1 MSEPSTPPASTPP
14 GDTPPT
20 SGATTAPAPKERRR
34 RRTGP
39 LIAAGVVAVALIA
52 GGITWAVSAN
62 SGSQA
67 NAGGVVDTTATVNVG
82 LRLQPD
88 NLDVRKTSGIALDQ
102 VLLDNVY
109 EGLITRGPDNTYV
122 PRIAQKYEVSADGL
136 TYTFTL
142 RDNVT
147 FHDGAKLTAD
157 DVVWSY
163 NTVKDDDSVNGHGD
177 FADVSK
183 ISSPD
188 AKTVVITLTKP
199 NLGFLWSLTGR
210 AGIVL
215 EKAAKND
222 LATTAN
228 GTGPFTIGTGGWK
241 QGDSLTLTRNQKYY
255 LDAPSIAAVTF
266 IYYSDQSALDNALQA
281 GDLDVGSTTKAVAKG
296 YDSKAGW
303 SVKETSSSDVW
314 TIAFNNQKAPLNDVR
329 VRQAIRQAIDHKAF
343 LALDD
348 VSGKALGSPIP
359 DTDPGYTDLTSIDPY
374 DPAAAKK
381 LLADA
386 GYANGLDLTLTI
398 PSLYGAT
405 VSDLLTS
412 QLREVGITLTVKQVE
427 FPVWLDSV
435 YKQHDYDL
443 SFVDHAE
450 ARDFGNYANP
460 KYYFG
465 YDNPKVQDLYTQSQ
479 ETTDLAASD
488 KLLAQASK
496 LVSEDAAA
504 DWLYNSS
511 GNQIIRSTIS
521 GFPTTNTN
529 ARLDLSKVVVDS
541 AKK

>member
-1 MSEPSTPPASTPP
+1 MSEPTTPPASTPP
-14 GDTPPT
+14 PT
-20 SGATTAPAPKERRR
+20 DQPDQSEQLKQPKERRR
-34 RRTGP
+34 RRTAP
-39 LIAAGVVAVALIA
+39 LVIAGVVAAALVA
-52 GGITWAVSAN
+52 GGVVWAVTAN
-62 SGSQA
+62 GSSEA
-67 NAGGVVDTTATVNVG
+67 SAGGVVDTSATVTVG
-82 LRLQPD
+82 LRLEPD
-88 NLDVRKTSGIALDQ
+88 NLDVRTTSGIALDQ

-122 PRIAQKYEVSADGL
+122 PRIAEKYEVSSDGL
-136 TYTFTL
+136 EYTFTL
-142 RDNVT
+142 RDGVT
-147 FHDGAKLTAD
+147 FHDGAKLTAE

-177 FADVSK
+177 FADVTK

-188 AKTVVITLTKP
+188 AKTVVIDLAKP

-215 EKAAKND
+215 EQAAKND

-228 GTGPFTIGTGGWK
+228 GTGPFTIAKGGWK
-241 QGDSLTLTRNQKYY
+241 QGDSLTLDRNEHYY
-255 LDAPSIAAVTF
+255 RDAPSIASVTF
-266 IYYSDQSALDNALQA
+266 VYYSDQSALDNALQA
-281 GDLDVGSTTKAVAKG
+281 GDLDVGGTTKTVAKG
-296 YDSKAGW
+296 YASKTGW
-303 SVKETSSSDVW
+303 TVNETSSSDVW
-314 TIAFNNQKAPLNDVR
+314 TLAFNNQKAPLNDVR

-343 LALDD
+343 LSLDD

-359 DTDPGYTDLTSIDPY
+359 DSDPGYTDLTSIDPY

-381 LLADA
+381 LLAEA

-427 FPVWLDSV
+427 FPAWLDTV

-443 SFVDHAE
+443 SYVDHAE
-450 ARDFGNYANP
+450 ARDFANYANP
-460 KYYFG
+460 DYYFG
-465 YDNPKVQDLYTQSQ
+465 YDNRQVQDLYAQSQ
-479 ETTDLAASD
+479 ETTDLDASS
-488 KLLAQASK
+488 KLLAQAAK

-511 GNQIIRSTIS
+511 GNQVIRDTIS
-521 GFPTTNTN
+521 GFPTSNTN
-529 ARLDLSKVVVDS
+529 ARLDLSKVVVGS
-541 AKK
+541 AK